1 MADEVYVETWTIS
14 LRPVALARL
23 EPVLLKLAEDE
34 WEDESVQSEL
44 YDLAND
50 VRARLQR
57 IQKGDLQR

>member
-1 MADEVYVETWTIS
+1 MIYSETWTVS
-14 LRPVALARL
+14 LTPVALARL

-34 WEDESVQSEL
+34 WEDDSVRSEL

-57 IQKGDLQR
+57 IASGDLQKC

>member
-1 MADEVYVETWTIS
+1 MADEYVETWTIS
-14 LRPVALARL
+14 LRPVALSRL

-34 WEDESVQSEL
+34 WEDDSVRSEL

-50 VRARLQR
+50 VRSRLQR